1 MKVSIIT
8 VTYNS
13 EKTLRDTL
21 ESIEL
26 QTYKDIEYIIIDGG
40 STDNTLKLINE
51 VSTRVTKCLS
61 ESDNGIYD
69 ALNKGIN
76 LSTGDIIGFVHSDDL
91 LARPDIIETIVSRF
105 HETKADVVYGDLVFF
120 EKNQTD
126 IIKRY
131 WRSGPFKRSKL
142 SLGWAPL
149 HPSFYMRRELYK
161 DDGYFDLSYRIAA
174 DYDQMVRILKR
185 DDIKVIYVPQVF
197 VKMRLG
203 GESTRI
209 DNAISSTKE
218 IVEVMKNHNV
228 NWKIAIII
236 RKISKLMQLFA
247 HK

>member
-1 MKVSIIT
+1 MRQKRMLYT
-8 VTYNS
+8 V
-13 EKTLRDTL
+13 
-21 ESIEL
+21 IW
-26 QTYKDIEYIIIDGG
+26 
-40 STDNTLKLINE
+40 
-51 VSTRVTKCLS
+51 
-61 ESDNGIYD
+61 
-69 ALNKGIN
+69 
-76 LSTGDIIGFVHSDDL
+76 
-91 LARPDIIETIVSRF
+91 
-105 HETKADVVYGDLVFF
+105 FF
-120 EKNQTD
+120 SKKNQID

-142 SLGWAPL
+142 SLGWAPP

-174 DYDQMVRILKR
+174 DYDQMVRVLKR
-185 DDIKVIYVPQVF
+185 DDIKVSYVPQVF

-218 IVEVMKNHNV
+218 IVAVMKNHNV
-228 NWKIAIII
+228 NWKFAIII